1 MWSAT
6 PDLGEERLG
15 HYGTPVKSHSAEP
28 IVPVVLIEPREA
40 VQIKDR
46 CRELLIEPAA
56 RVGRSRAGGGFREV
70 LRRELATT
78 EVAGQRTGRGA
89 THEAHLRILGRAGD
103 RAVHEIEPLLDERAL
118 A

>member
-1 MWSAT
+1 MSGGEPARGLSSRLRGRC
-6 PDLGEERLG
+6 DLDGGAPGALG
-15 HYGTPVKSHSAEP
+15 P
-28 IVPVVLIEPREA
+28 VPVVLIEPREP
-40 VQIKDR
+40 VQIEDR

-89 THEAHLRILGRAGD
+89 THEAHLRILARAGD
-103 RAVHEIEPLLDERAL
+103 RAARET
-118 A
+118 